1 MITRVDRDF
10 SPMTA
15 LAQLLMV
22 VALPALLLRGTP
34 VHAQNYPSK
43 ALRIVVA
50 YAPGGTNDISARA
63 VGQKL
68 TELWGVP
75 VVIDNRPGGG
85 TVIGTDI
92 VAKSPPDGHT
102 LLLTPPSFTTNPT
115 YLQKLPYDTLRDFAP
130 ITLLNINPQVLVVN
144 PSVPARSVKALA
156 ALAKARP
163 GGMNCS
169 SSGSGGANHLACELF
184 NTMAGVKIV
193 HVPYKGNAP
202 SLLAVASGEI
212 DLAMNGVLAS
222 MAMIKGQRV
231 RPLAVTSLRRSSALP
246 ELPTLDES
254 GFKGFEA
261 VAWTGLAAPAKT
273 PAEIVGR
280 LNSAIVK
287 IVHQPDLNERMIADG
302 AEPVGNTPEQFRT
315 FLQNEIV
322 KWRKVIQVAGLK
334 AE

>member
-1 MITRVDRDF
+1 ML
-10 SPMTA
+10 
-15 LAQLLMV
+15 LAIMQG
-22 VALPALLLRGTP
+22 AAA
-34 VHAQNYPSK
+34 HAQTYPAK
-43 ALRIVVA
+43 ALRIIVA
-50 YAPGGTNDISARA
+50 YAPGGSNDISARA

-75 VVIDNRPGGG
+75 VIIDNRPGGG
-85 TVIGTDI
+85 TVIGTEL

-115 YLQKLPYDTLRDFAP
+115 YLAKLPYDTLRDFAP
-130 ITLLNINPQVLVVN
+130 VTLLNINPQVLVVN
-144 PSVPARSVKALA
+144 PSVPARTVNALA
-156 ALAKARP
+156 ALAKSRP

-212 DLAMNGVLAS
+212 DLSMNGVLAA
-222 MAMIKGQRV
+222 MAMIKAKRV
-231 RPLAVTSLRRSSALP
+231 RPIAMTSLKRSLALP
-246 ELPTLDES
+246 DLPTLDES

-261 VAWTGLAAPAKT
+261 VAWTGLTVPAKT

-280 LNSAIVK
+280 LNSAVVK
-287 IVHQPDLNERMIADG
+287 IVQSPELKERLL
-302 AEPVGNTPEQFRT
+302 AEGSEPIGNTPEQFRA
-315 FLQNEIV
+315 FIGDEIV
-322 KWRKVIQVAGLK
+322 KWRKVIQLAGLK